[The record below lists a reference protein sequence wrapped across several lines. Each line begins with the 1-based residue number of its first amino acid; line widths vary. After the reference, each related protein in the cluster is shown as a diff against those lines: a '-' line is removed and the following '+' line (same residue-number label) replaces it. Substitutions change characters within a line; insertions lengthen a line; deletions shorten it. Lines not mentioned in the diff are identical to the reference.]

1 MSNTYFFSAFGTF
14 GNPNGFRQSFFL
26 GGNAAIVKDIRTFD
40 LKTDAIMLFPKS
52 RIYSI
57 RKDYAA
63 GRNLISYSVYTFAK
77 EQNSHRGGTFIG
89 SSLIFADKIGSE
101 SLVINVLNEFHDSL
115 EDNNVSEGVI
125 TTNHSNKFSVS
136 KPNDYDKIGFNLK
149 DVDDLNFVQ
158 NTHKYLVVY
167 NETSPDQLQKFFSKS
182 IDLLNVYD
190 TIYFTESHEI
200 AEFVKQKG
208 IFKIVDANGFTRE
221 IESLREE
228 RLRLV
233 QSLIQEFEKEKEK
246 LTEDRR
252 KIIENLNKQI
262 DQNKVRH
269 QENDKKIKDS
279 EGGIKIIEDEYT
291 EFSKKIENVIN
302 KLKSDGNLESA
313 KKTYQENKRNFSG
326 KINQNKN
333 IDSLHSISTSGGR
346 FPSTSN
352 SNVKYGNDLSDF
364 NRTDRNSRQKE
375 PKLDVY
381 KITTF
386 ILLLI
391 LFGSYS
397 SYFIF
402 FYKGK
407 ILETPITEM
416 INPKTIVNDVEKTD
430 NTALI
435 ESPEVI
441 SLGLNPI
448 PNSELNEEDK
458 TKVLKKILEN
468 TKIDS
473 VVNIIFE
480 LNKPTIKEPYKYQ
493 KKNYSVELYNSNMSS
508 FKIKDQDTIF
518 VDFLKKIPDYK

>member
-1 MSNTYFFSAFGTF
+1 MSSYFFSAFGTF

-26 GGNAAIVKDIRTFD
+26 GGNTAIVKDIRTFD

-89 SSLIFADKIGSE
+89 SSLLFVDKIGSE

-125 TTNHSNKFSVS
+125 TTNHSNKFSVI
-136 KPNDYDKIGFNLK
+136 KPNDFDKIGFNLK

-158 NTHKYLVVY
+158 STHKYLVVY
-167 NETSPDQLQKFFSKS
+167 NETSPDQLQKLFSKS

-200 AEFVKQKG
+200 AEFVRQKG

-233 QSLIQEFEKEKEK
+233 QSLIQEFEREKEK

-252 KIIENLNKQI
+252 KIIDDLNKQI
-262 DQNKVRH
+262 DQNKVCH
-269 QENDKKIKDS
+269 QENEKKIKDS
-279 EGGIKIIEDEYT
+279 EGGIKIIEDEYA
-291 EFSKKIENVIN
+291 EFSRKIENVIN
-302 KLKSDGNLESA
+302 QLKSDGNLESA

-333 IDSLHSISTSGGR
+333 IDSLHSISTSGSR
-346 FPSTSN
+346 FPSVSN
-352 SNVKYGNDLSDF
+352 SNLKYGNDFSDF
-364 NRTDRNSRQKE
+364 SRNDRNSRSKE
-375 PKLDVY
+375 SKLDVY
-381 KITTF
+381 KIAAF

-391 LFGSYS
+391 LIASYVC
-397 SYFIF
+397 YFV
-402 FYKGK
+402 FYYSAKDFDFQF
-407 ILETPITEM
+407 LRIT
-416 INPKTIVNDVEKTD
+416 N
-430 NTALI
+430 
-435 ESPEVI
+435 
-441 SLGLNPI
+441 
-448 PNSELNEEDK
+448 
-458 TKVLKKILEN
+458 
-468 TKIDS
+468 
-473 VVNIIFE
+473 
-480 LNKPTIKEPYKYQ
+480 
-493 KKNYSVELYNSNMSS
+493 
-508 FKIKDQDTIF
+508 
-518 VDFLKKIPDYK
+518 

>member
-1 MSNTYFFSAFGTF
+1 MSSYFFSAFGTF

-89 SSLIFADKIGSE
+89 SSLLFVDKIGSE

-125 TTNHSNKFSVS
+125 TTNHSNKFSVI
-136 KPNDYDKIGFNLK
+136 KPNDFDKIGFNLK

-158 NTHKYLVVY
+158 NTQKYLVVY
-167 NETSPDQLQKFFSKS
+167 NETSPDQLQKLFSKS

-233 QSLIQEFEKEKEK
+233 QSLIQEFEREKEK

-252 KIIENLNKQI
+252 KIIDDLNKQI

-269 QENDKKIKDS
+269 QENEKKIKDS
-279 EGGIKIIEDEYT
+279 EGGIKIIEDEYA
-291 EFSKKIENVIN
+291 EFSRKIGNVIN
-302 KLKSDGNLESA
+302 QLKSDGNLESA
-313 KKTYQENKRNFSG
+313 KKIYQENKRNFSG
-326 KINQNKN
+326 KISKNKN
-333 IDSLHSISTSGGR
+333 IDSLHSISTSGSR
-346 FPSTSN
+346 FPNVSN
-352 SNVKYGNDLSDF
+352 STPKYGNDLSDF
-364 NRTDRNSRQKE
+364 NRNDRNSRQKE
-375 PKLDVY
+375 SKLDVY
-381 KITTF
+381 KLATF

-391 LFGSYS
+391 LITSYS
-397 SYFIF
+397 CYFIF

-416 INPKTIVNDVEKTD
+416 ISPKTTVNNVENAE
-430 NTALI
+430 NTI
-435 ESPEVI
+435 PVESPEVI
-441 SLGLNPI
+441 NFALNPTS
-448 PNSELNEEDK
+448 NSQLNEKDRME
-458 TKVLKKILEN
+458 VLKKIKGEI
-468 TKIDS
+468 KIDS

-480 LNKPTIKEPYKYQ
+480 MNQSTIKNYYEDQ
-493 KKNYSVELYNSNMSS
+493 KKNYSAQLYNSNMNS
-508 FKIKDQDTIF
+508 FKIRNQDTIF
-518 VDFLKKIPDYK
+518 VDLLTVIPDYK